1 MGAGLRAT
9 LIIGAFFTLAAQA
22 WPQTPSD
29 PAAPPVRGG
38 GVEITPQVDKP
49 KPPDGDPRS
58 MDQRREDR
66 AAFNR
71 CLLSRQDRPEDY
83 LSNPA
88 LPPDPLSFCQQ
99 RLGMRDGND
108 VPLQTRAKQR

>member
-1 MGAGLRAT
+1 MSAGLRAT
-9 LIIGAFFTLAAQA
+9 LILGAFLALSANA
-22 WPQTPSD
+22 WAQTPGE

-38 GVEITPQVDKP
+38 GVEISPDVEKP
-49 KPPDGDPRS
+49 TPPDGDPRS
-58 MDQRREDR
+58 TEQRREDR

-71 CLLSRQDRPEDY
+71 CLLSRQDRPEDSF
-83 LSNPA
+83 SNPG
-88 LPPDPLSFCQQ
+88 LPPDPLMYCQQ